1 MACPG
6 GCIGGGGQPKSDD
19 PLVLLKRMGAG
30 EGVEGSPSVREM
42 GRKLKGWR
50 ISHPI
55 IYPPTTPIS

>member
-30 EGVEGSPSVREM
+30 EGCLAGGGRGGKGVR
-42 GRKLKGWR
+42 
-50 ISHPI
+50 
-55 IYPPTTPIS
+55 